1 MKSGINKLAKVLTV
15 SIDKEKVTVFT
26 EKETLLSTNNNINA
40 YLKLYEALEGQEA
53 DIYILDHWGTNIIIL
68 EQFSTFPLVAHIYG
82 QSKSDHDAL
91 VQLFN
96 YCGRNDFH
104 VSYRPSKDEFY
115 VKAQFVGKKTLED
128 YII

>member
-1 MKSGINKLAKVLTV
+1 MSKQLQTIIEKAV
-15 SIDKEKVTVFT
+15 SKGFANVNGRYYIYYQGQSELESKWQARYN
-26 EKETLLSTNNNINA
+26 KETDTF
-40 YLKLYEALEGQEA
+40 E
-53 DIYILDHWGTNIIIL
+53 LDHWGTNIVTL

-82 QSKSDHDAL
+82 QSKSDRDAL

-104 VSYRPSKDEFY
+104 VSYHPSKDEFY